1 MAEFLKI
8 LSVFI
13 SCIFFF
19 AKVGVPS
26 AILLFKFNFLKVFIV
41 TVSSGIFG
49 TIVFTY
55 FSAALIKWWSK
66 FNAKKNLLKKKKV
79 FSKGNRRI
87 ITIKNKFGL
96 AGLAA
101 IMPIVPGIA
110 IGSFLAERFFSNK
123 QKIILYFSISIM
135 VWSVGIYLLFYFFK
149 KTVF

>member
-1 MAEFLKI
+1 MAELLKI

-19 AKVGVPS
+19 AKIGVPS

-41 TVSSGIFG
+41 TVSSGVFG

-55 FSAALIKWWSK
+55 FSAALIRWWSK
-66 FNAKKNLLKKKKV
+66 YNEKKQLFKKKNV
-79 FSKGNRRI
+79 FSKGNRRL

-101 IMPIVPGIA
+101 IMPIMPGIA

-135 VWSVGIYLLFYFFK
+135 VWTIGIYLLFYFFK
-149 KTVF
+149 NTVS